1 MKQGRVAII
10 TGGASGIGLATAKKL
25 LSEGASV
32 VIADLSDKVLDI
44 ATSLGEKCLGVK
56 CNVALESDAVACVNK
71 AVEKFGHIDYLVA
84 NAGIGGSPA
93 APDEVSMAEWN
104 SVVAVNQTGIF
115 LMNKYVIKEML
126 KNGGGSIVNT
136 SSMYGLVG
144 TSTSFS
150 YAATKGAIN
159 QMTRCLALSYAKK
172 NIRVNAIAPGYV
184 DTPIL
189 AQVPQDMKQAMAMQL
204 PVGRLGQDFE
214 IANLVSYLLSDEAS
228 FITGA
233 IVPIDGGY
241 TAQ

>member
-56 CNVALESDAVACVNK
+56 CNVALESDVVACVNK

-93 APDEVSMAEWN
+93 APDEVSVAEWN

-115 LMNKYVIKEML
+115 LMDKYVIKEML
-126 KNGGGSIVNT
+126 KKS
-136 SSMYGLVG
+136 
-144 TSTSFS
+144 
-150 YAATKGAIN
+150 
-159 QMTRCLALSYAKK
+159 
-172 NIRVNAIAPGYV
+172 
-184 DTPIL
+184 
-189 AQVPQDMKQAMAMQL
+189 
-204 PVGRLGQDFE
+204 E
-214 IANLVSYLLSDEAS
+214 ICAFFMFY
-228 FITGA
+228 
-233 IVPIDGGY
+233 P
-241 TAQ
+241 